1 MKFLDDSSTSPSP
14 NKLHKTRWGK
24 MRDILQTRKE
34 SVRKKSSRGSKSSP
48 DVVPVRRR
56 SLSDGVDS
64 DANPVLTLTIPSSEE
79 LESEPS
85 HPVLRKQRSLEL
97 GARPP
102 QHRPP
107 RASKWTKVKRAF
119 LTSASASVP
128 SSPNRHSAFF
138 TDAVVYKRFIFVYR
152 ACADRLVW
160 CSVPTRAAC
169 RAAPARASS

>member
-1 MKFLDDSSTSPSP
+1 MC
-14 NKLHKTRWGK
+14 HKYDVHFTP
-24 MRDILQTRKE
+24 LQSE
-34 SVRKKSSRGSKSSP
+34 FSV
-48 DVVPVRRR
+48 
-56 SLSDGVDS
+56 
-64 DANPVLTLTIPSSEE
+64 I
-79 LESEPS
+79 ESEPT

-138 TDAVVYKRFIFVYR
+138 TDAGECCVVLNTLLKVCLHSATIESDGIWQHPAKLECFKLILTQTCANFLRYVLLWLHPIKIGAFGIMRLIEIFECIMTNKYYH
-152 ACADRLVW
+152 
-160 CSVPTRAAC
+160 
-169 RAAPARASS
+169 